1 MPISLGFVSLAA
13 ILGSDVHRRQVVG
26 SVAVMTLTWLAETEG
41 KNDPFVVRRIGRGG
55 VFPEFKP
62 LGVVKSVKLKTIR
75 SFTRGVPREDTI
87 ESTYTRTIHAYIR
100 LKCPHCPGEI
110 RVRQGASYHKNR
122 NTMIRQHLLDCE
134 GWPWIVPPPQ
144 KRSKEKPMECRKT
157 LTQPT
162 LDGFAVRS
170 MERDECKTLK
180 NVNPGGG
187 WRVDLRV
194 AGRSAGGGSGCS
206 YSAYSVGSNENIA
219 ISTKRD
225 DQDSNPSLASL
236 DTTRLEV

>member
-1 MPISLGFVSLAA
+1 
-13 ILGSDVHRRQVVG
+13 
-26 SVAVMTLTWLAETEG
+26 MTLTWLAETEG
-41 KNDPFVVRRIGRGG
+41 KSDPFIVRRMGRGG

-62 LGVVKSVKLKTIR
+62 LGVVKSVKLKAIR
-75 SFTRGVPREDTI
+75 SFTRGVPKEDKI
-87 ESTYTRTIHAYIR
+87 EYNNTRTIHAYIR
-100 LKCPHCPGEI
+100 LKCPHCPGER

-170 MERDECKTLK
+170 MERDDVCKVCASETSTSDMSDSVVTDSSDANELS
-180 NVNPGGG
+180 VCVCQLAVVDAAASSVAPPG
-187 WRVDLRV
+187 
-194 AGRSAGGGSGCS
+194 
-206 YSAYSVGSNENIA
+206 
-219 ISTKRD
+219 
-225 DQDSNPSLASL
+225 
-236 DTTRLEV
+236 